1 MTSSLSIRQIASHYL
16 LTPQG
21 FYKHPLLTLDAATG
35 QILRV
40 EQYGSS
46 LDSTAGVEFYSGI
59 LSPGFVNAHCHS
71 ELSYL
76 RGKISPNGGYAAF
89 AASMAAVRGDF
100 TDEQRRDAWIEADRA
115 MWEQGISVVADIVND
130 RSSFETKGCSPIFY
144 RSFAEVFGLKQSNI
158 ELCRELA
165 ALPYT
170 TLTPHSVYSIQQ
182 SDFQAVC
189 DTNPSVLTIHFKE
202 SEAEEQLFAG
212 YGSLAKWYKV
222 AGFECDFLDYGS
234 PAQRLV
240 ASVPP
245 TQSVM
250 LVHNSYVTQRDIDII
265 MSHFTAPVYWVL
277 CPRSNRYISGAIT
290 DVVRLLD
297 SNGLNI
303 CIGTDSLASNS
314 SLSVVEELKCF
325 ADMPLEKLLT
335 WATFNGA
342 AALGVEP
349 RGLINITGADLD
361 KMAITS
367 QTKVKRVL

>member
-1 MTSSLSIRQIASHYL
+1 M
-16 LTPQG
+16 
-21 FYKHPLLTLDAATG
+21 
-35 QILRV
+35 
-40 EQYGSS
+40 
-46 LDSTAGVEFYSGI
+46 LDSTAGVEFYSGV
-59 LSPGFVNAHCHS
+59 LCPGFVNAHCHS

-76 RGKISPNGGYAAF
+76 RGKIAPGGGYAAF
-89 AASMAAVRGDF
+89 AASMAAVRSDF
-100 TDEQRRDAWIEADRA
+100 TEEQRRAAWVEADRF
-115 MWEQGISVVADIVND
+115 MWEQGIDAVADIVND
-130 RSSFETKGCSPIFY
+130 SSSFDTKGSSAIFY
-144 RSFAEVFGLKQSNI
+144 RSFAEVFGLKRSNI
-158 ELCRELA
+158 EQCRELA
-165 ALPYT
+165 AMPNT
-170 TLTPHSVYSIQQ
+170 SLTPHSVYSIQQ

-189 DTNPSVLTIHFKE
+189 DSAPSVLTIHFKE

-212 YGSLAKWYKV
+212 YGSLAEWYKV

-234 PAQRLV
+234 PAERLV
-240 ASVPP
+240 ASVPAN
-245 TQSVM
+245 QSVM
-250 LVHNSYVTQRDIDII
+250 LVHNSYVTQRDIDTI

-325 ADMPLEKLLT
+325 ASMPLEKLLT

-349 RGLINITGADLD
+349 RGLINIVGADLD
-361 KMAITS
+361 KMVITE